1 MALQR
6 TGIEAVVHEAYD
18 APSDYAGL
26 FLNTASNGLQLPDDT
41 VSVVVRHGLL
51 DGQRVG
57 AAPRPRR
64 GQQTTASKA
73 EVRRPVQ
80 VDLTGLRPKP

>member
-1 MALQR
+1 MSRLGKKSTVNRILTNEIALIVGGCIGGPVAAMALQR

-26 FLNTASNGLQLPDDT
+26 FLNTAPK
-41 VSVVVRHGLL
+41 
-51 DGQRVG
+51 
-57 AAPRPRR
+57 AA
-64 GQQTTASKA
+64 
-73 EVRRPVQ
+73 VRRLVQ